1 MRLPLVVLILAG
13 LAACGSGG
21 RAKPDA
27 PGASDACVGIGCLVV
42 NCKIQNKPNTTISG
56 TVFAPNGTLALY
68 NATVYIPTEDPGP
81 LHDGVECGQ
90 CTDVLPG
97 NPVARAISDATGH
110 FTLDNVPVG
119 NDIPLVI
126 QIGKW
131 RRQVLL
137 ENIQPCTD
145 NPQDA
150 EHTRLPKSHFE
161 GDIPRIAITTGSCDA
176 LECLIRRLGVSD
188 GEFTADSGPGRIHLY
203 NGNGASQ
210 ASNGTN
216 LSPAQTLWGDPNK
229 LKNYDMVLMSCECS
243 QNPTT
248 KPQAAMDAMKGYAD
262 IGGRLF
268 MSHYHNIWISG
279 ETGNPSHAPQVWNSI
294 ATWVDNYPTIDS
306 DTIDQVNNPH
316 GAAFASWMSAVGGS
330 TTSGQVPLDSSSTRQ
345 TVDKMDPTKAER
357 WVYWDNGG
365 SQYPQDFQF
374 TTPNEA
380 PKDQRCGKVVF
391 SDMHVSSGSFSSGMF
406 PSGCSTSSLSAQEK
420 ALAFMLFDIATCVN
434 VVQ

>member
-13 LAACGSGG
+13 LASCGGG
-21 RAKPDA
+21 REKPDA
-27 PGASDACVGIGCLVV
+27 PPPADACVGIGCLVV
-42 NCKIQNKPNTTISG
+42 NCKIQNKPDTTISG
-56 TVFAPNGTLALY
+56 TVYAPNGTLALY

-81 LHDGVECGQ
+81 LHEGVECGQ
-90 CTDVLPG
+90 CTDTLPG
-97 NPVARAISDATGH
+97 NPVARATSDETGK
-110 FTLDNVPVG
+110 FTLTNVPSG

-145 NPQDA
+145 NPIDA

-161 GDIPRIAITTGSCDA
+161 GDIPRIAITTGECDA
-176 LECLIRRLGVSD
+176 LECLIRRLGVAD
-188 GEFTADSGPGRIHLY
+188 GEFTADTGTGRIHLY
-203 NGNGASQ
+203 NGNGANQ
-210 ASNGTN
+210 IGNTT
-216 LSPAQTLWGDPNK
+216 LSPAQALWSNPNK

-248 KPQAAMDAMKGYAD
+248 KPQASMDNMKAYAD

-279 ETGNPSHAPQVWNSI
+279 ETGNPSHAPMVWKDI
-294 ATWVDNYPTIDS
+294 ATWTDNYPSISS

-316 GAAFASWMSAVGGS
+316 GAAFAAWMQAVGGGS
-330 TTSGQVPLDSSSTRQ
+330 SGQVPIDSSTSRQ
-345 TVDKMDPTKAER
+345 TVNTMDPNKAER
-357 WVYWDNGG
+357 WIYWDNGG

-391 SDMHVSSGSFSSGMF
+391 SDMHVTSEQSSSGTF
-406 PSGCSTSSLSAQEK
+406 PSGCTTSALTAQEK
-420 ALAFMLFDIATCVN
+420 ALAFMLFDIATCVQ

>member
-1 MRLPLVVLILAG
+1 MRLALVVFLAG

-27 PGASDACVGIGCLVV
+27 APAADACEGIGCLVV
-42 NCKIQNKPNTTISG
+42 NCKVQNKPNTTISG
-56 TVFAPNGTLALY
+56 TVYAPNGTLPLY

-81 LHDGVECGQ
+81 LHEGVECGQ
-90 CTDVLPG
+90 CVDQLPG
-97 NPVARAISDATGH
+97 NPIARAVSDPSGH
-110 FTLDNVPVG
+110 FSLDNVPSG
-119 NDIPLVI
+119 NDIPLIV
-126 QIGKW
+126 QVGKW

-137 ENIQPCTD
+137 QNIQPCQD
-145 NPQDA
+145 NALDA

-161 GDIPRIAITTGSCDA
+161 GDIPHIAITTGSCDA
-176 LECLIRRLGVSD
+176 LECLIRRLGVAD
-188 GEFTADSGPGRIHLY
+188 GEFGTDGDNARIHLY

-210 ASNGTN
+210 LGNGTN
-216 LSPAQTLWGDPNK
+216 LANATVLWSDPNK

-243 QNPTT
+243 QNPST
-248 KPQAAMDAMKGYAD
+248 KPQQSMDNMKAYAD

-294 ATWVDNYPTIDS
+294 ATWVDNYPSITS
-306 DTIDQVNNPH
+306 DTIDQVNNPN
-316 GAAFASWMSAVGGS
+316 GAAFASWMTAVGGS
-330 TTSGQVPLDSSSTRQ
+330 TTAGQVPIDSSSSRQ
-345 TVDKMDPTKAER
+345 TVNTMDPTKAER
-357 WVYWDNGG
+357 WIYWDNGG

-380 PKDQRCGKVVF
+380 AKDARCGKVVF
-391 SDMHVSSGSFSSGMF
+391 SDMHVSSDSSSFGMF
-406 PSGCSTSSLSAQEK
+406 PSGCSTSPLSSQEK
-420 ALAFMLFDIATCVN
+420 ALAFMLFDIAQCVT